1 MKNEEH
7 FCWPFAFLSIYFQK
21 DCNEDKESNFDQ
33 YASGKEHMNS
43 SGNINAHN
51 KHILDK
57 ATSIFLA
64 FGSM

>member
-33 YASGKEHMNS
+33 YSSGKEHMNS
-43 SGNINAHN
+43 SGY
-51 KHILDK
+51 
-57 ATSIFLA
+57 
-64 FGSM
+64 